1 MNFIE
6 KYFVENGI
14 EDFDQLPPEEKAKAF
29 SDMMNLIQMDF
40 FRRVNLFAAMK
51 ELKNFSV
58 GEIHTVGDVRA
69 LVEQMEKFNYILQ
82 LFLTQL
88 EEDGYSDEEVIF

>member
-14 EDFDQLPPEEKAKAF
+14 EDFDQLFPEEQSKAI

-40 FRRVNLFAAMK
+40 FRRVNLLVAMK
-51 ELKNFSV
+51 ELKNFSI
-58 GEIHTVGDVRA
+58 GELHTVGDVRA
-69 LVEQMEKFNYILQ
+69 LAQQMDKCTYILQ

-88 EEDGYSDEEVIF
+88 EADGYSDEEVIF